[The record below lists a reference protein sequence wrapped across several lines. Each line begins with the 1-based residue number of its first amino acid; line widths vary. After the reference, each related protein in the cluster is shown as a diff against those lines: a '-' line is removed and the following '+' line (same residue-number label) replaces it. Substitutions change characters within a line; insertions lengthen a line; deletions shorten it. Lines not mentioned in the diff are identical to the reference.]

1 MITVNERKRVSN
13 LAFRAIKALYGI
25 QEKLRM
31 TDYYQVKINL
41 IPNTVESGWFLF
53 WTDSGNYYRVRLDD
67 RKRITTLQKGR
78 IKVVF
83 D

>member
-1 MITVNERKRVSN
+1 MITVNERQRVCN
-13 LAFRAIKALYGI
+13 LAFRAVKALYGI

-31 TDYYQVKINL
+31 TDYYQVKISL
-41 IPNTVESGWFLF
+41 NTVESGWFLF